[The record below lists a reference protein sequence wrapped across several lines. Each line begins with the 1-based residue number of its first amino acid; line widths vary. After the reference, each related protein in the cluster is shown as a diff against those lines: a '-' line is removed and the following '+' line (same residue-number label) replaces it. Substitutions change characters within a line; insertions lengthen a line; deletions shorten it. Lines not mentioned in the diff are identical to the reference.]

1 MKSHIF
7 GVVIVSLCL
16 LALSC
21 AEEITERERVVYPDI
36 ALKNTKYL
44 LGRSDGDNVLFNAE
58 SMQIFLNRKEAIIE
72 GASFEQRKTD
82 TSDLFVSGSADKAR
96 INTETYLSSL
106 EGDVKIYLH
115 EDGNSI
121 EADSIKWDKDTERVE
136 SIGNVYLDY
145 GDIKVRGINLTG
157 NLQTGVFTFKEITE
171 GLITAKAVEEIS
183 TPQNTGEDA
192 NIDTNGNAPMN
203 TSDDTG
209 RNINTSSSFD
219 GGQTDGDN
227 V

>member
-1 MKSHIF
+1 MKSHIL

-16 LALSC
+16 LAISC

-58 SMQIFLNRKEAIIE
+58 SMQIFLNRKEAIIK
-72 GASFEQRKTD
+72 GASFEQRKTV
-82 TSDLFVSGSADKAR
+82 TSDLFISGSADKAR

-115 EDGNSI
+115 EEGNSI

-171 GLITAKAVEEIS
+171 GLITQKAVEETS
-183 TPQNTGEDA
+183 SPQNTG
-192 NIDTNGNAPMN
+192 
-203 TSDDTG
+203 
-209 RNINTSSSFD
+209 RNNDTSSSLD

>member
-1 MKSHIF
+1 MKSHIL

-16 LALSC
+16 LAISC

-115 EDGNSI
+115 EEGNSI

-171 GLITAKAVEEIS
+171 GLITQKAVEETA
-183 TPQNTGEDA
+183 TPQNTGGS
-192 NIDTNGNAPMN
+192 N
-203 TSDDTG
+203 
-209 RNINTSSSFD
+209 NTSSSFD

>member
-1 MKSHIF
+1 MKSHIL
-7 GVVIVSLCL
+7 GVVLVSLCL

-21 AEEITERERVVYPDI
+21 AEEITERERAVYPDI

-72 GASFEQRKTD
+72 GASFEQRKTG

-115 EDGNSI
+115 EEGNSI

-171 GLITAKAVEEIS
+171 GLITQKAVEE
-183 TPQNTGEDA
+183 TAAPQNTDEDA
-192 NIDTNGNAPMN
+192 PTN

-209 RNINTSSSFD
+209 RNSNTSSSFD

>member
-1 MKSHIF
+1 MKSHIL

-16 LALSC
+16 LAISC

-58 SMQIFLNRKEAIIE
+58 SMQIFLNRKEAIIK
-72 GASFEQRKTD
+72 GASFEQRKTG
-82 TSDLFVSGSADKAR
+82 TSDLFISGSADKAR

-115 EDGNSI
+115 EEGNSI

-157 NLQTGVFTFKEITE
+157 NLQTDVFTFKEITE
-171 GLITAKAVEEIS
+171 GLITQKAVEETS
-183 TPQNTGEDA
+183 SPQNTG
-192 NIDTNGNAPMN
+192 
-203 TSDDTG
+203 
-209 RNINTSSSFD
+209 RNNDTSSSLD